1 MDILNVM
8 NDLRYFSSD
17 TNVATVSET
26 GMIKARGSGSCRVYI
41 MANNGIRASL
51 EVRVK

>member
-1 MDILNVM
+1 M

-26 GMIKARGSGSCRVYI
+26 GRIQAAGPGSCKVYV
-41 MANNGIRASL
+41 MANNGIRASIQ
-51 EVRVK
+51 VTVK